1 MKKKRRRRSVAPW
14 LVAIAVLAVALWILL
29 ANVVFVVRD
38 VTVVG
43 AGEIPEA
50 DVRRLSGIHLGTRIN
65 AVDEQRVRLDVE
77 SDGRL
82 AFVSLEAR
90 LPSRVVLT
98 VRPRTLDAIILQAG
112 KILVLDSDGYVVQVA
127 ERLPDGNVPYVTG
140 IKAAYYTLG
149 RQLDTADGRIG
160 AMKAVVEALKAQ
172 RATAYVSELSVANT
186 EDLRIITRTG
196 MTVLLGNSDDMDAK
210 IAWMA
215 AALSDLEARGETQ
228 GQLDVSS
235 ATKADYT
242 PPARDESEE
251 AQATP
256 EPTAEAVLDGTSW
269 QTYQAVPES

>member
-127 ERLPDGNVPYVTG
+127 ERLPNGNVPYVTG

-149 RQLDTADGRIG
+149 R
-160 AMKAVVEALKAQ
+160 
-172 RATAYVSELSVANT
+172 
-186 EDLRIITRTG
+186 
-196 MTVLLGNSDDMDAK
+196 
-210 IAWMA
+210 
-215 AALSDLEARGETQ
+215 
-228 GQLDVSS
+228 QLDVSS

>member
-1 MKKKRRRRSVAPW
+1 MRNKRRKNNILPRLA
-14 LVAIAVLAVALWILL
+14 AVAAAGLALWLL
-29 ANVVFVVRD
+29 LTNVVFVVRN
-38 VTVVG
+38 VQVEG
-43 AGEIPEA
+43 AGEIPAE
-50 DVRRLSGIHLGTRIN
+50 DVLRLSGIRLGSSMGRVK
-65 AVDEQRVRLDVE
+65 ADDVRLAVE

-82 AFVSLEAR
+82 AFVGLEKRYPNAI
-90 LPSRVVLT
+90 LLT
-98 VRPRTLDAIILQAG
+98 VRLRSHDAVVLQGG
-112 KILVLDSDGYVVQVA
+112 KVLLLDSDGYVAQVA
-127 ERLPDGNVPYVTG
+127 DRMPDGQMPYISG
-140 IKAAYYTLG
+140 LRASYYLLG
-149 RQLDTADGRIG
+149 RQLDMADGRVA
-160 AMKAVVEALKAQ
+160 AMSAVLNALKA
-172 RATAYVSELSVANT
+172 RGATQYASEISVENI